1 MPDKRIAPFGSW
13 TSPIRA
19 AQVAAGTSR
28 PTQIIVSDGH
38 LYWTQTRPEEAG
50 RVAVIRKSPGQAAH
64 EATPASFNCRT
75 RVHEYGG
82 GPFFA
87 AGETLFCSNFEDQ
100 RLYRIEPGSAP
111 TPITPEPEVAAGL
124 RYADGHLTPD
134 RRWILCV
141 RESHPSSGTVINE
154 IVALRAEGDSEPRPI
169 ISGRDFYAFPRP
181 SPDGRS
187 LAWLEW
193 DQPQMPWDGTELWVG
208 ELKSDASVAN
218 PRRVAGGKTES
229 IFQPEWSPDGV
240 LHFVSDR
247 SGWWNL
253 YRWSSGQAEAILPM
267 EAEFGSPQWNFG
279 YSHYAFLGDGRIAA
293 IYSKDG
299 ISYLGLI
306 SPRGQWT
313 PLASGLTTFDPPS
326 LHFDPAS
333 HRLVFVAGA
342 PDRPATVFALDPDS
356 GAPEALSAA
365 PPYLPDPGYIS
376 GPRPISFPTTGGQ
389 VAHALFYPPHNRDFE
404 APDGSKPPLIVISH
418 GGPTS
423 NTTSEF
429 FLPRQF
435 WTSRGFAVVDV
446 NYRGSTGYGRAYRE
460 LLNGTWG
467 VVDVEDCIAAAKYLV
482 GQGEADGD
490 RLIIRGGSA
499 GGYTTLCAL
508 VFHDDF
514 AAGAS
519 YYGVADL
526 EALAL
531 DTHKFEAQYE
541 EGLIGPY
548 PEAIELYRERS
559 PIHFADRLSCPV
571 ILFQGLDDKI
581 VPPAQ
586 AETMVKAL
594 QARGLPYAYVAF
606 EGEGHGFRK
615 AANIRRA
622 LEAELYFYSRVF
634 GFELSEELEPVEI
647 KNLPG

>member
-1 MPDKRIAPFGSW
+1 
-13 TSPIRA
+13 
-19 AQVAAGTSR
+19 
-28 PTQIIVSDGH
+28 
-38 LYWTQTRPEEAG
+38 
-50 RVAVIRKSPGQAAH
+50 
-64 EATPASFNCRT
+64 
-75 RVHEYGG
+75 
-82 GPFFA
+82 
-87 AGETLFCSNFEDQ
+87 
-100 RLYRIEPGSAP
+100 
-111 TPITPEPEVAAGL
+111 
-124 RYADGHLTPD
+124 
-134 RRWILCV
+134 
-141 RESHPSSGTVINE
+141 
-154 IVALRAEGDSEPRPI
+154 
-169 ISGRDFYAFPRP
+169 
-181 SPDGRS
+181 
-187 LAWLEW
+187 
-193 DQPQMPWDGTELWVG
+193 
-208 ELKSDASVAN
+208 
-218 PRRVAGGKTES
+218 
-229 IFQPEWSPDGV
+229 
-240 LHFVSDR
+240 
-247 SGWWNL
+247 
-253 YRWSSGQAEAILPM
+253 
-267 EAEFGSPQWNFG
+267 
-279 YSHYAFLGDGRIAA
+279 
-293 IYSKDG
+293 
-299 ISYLGLI
+299 
-306 SPRGQWT
+306 
-313 PLASGLTTFDPPS
+313 
-326 LHFDPAS
+326 
-333 HRLVFVAGA
+333 
-342 PDRPATVFALDPDS
+342 
-356 GAPEALSAA
+356 
-365 PPYLPDPGYIS
+365 
-376 GPRPISFPTTGGQ
+376 
-389 VAHALFYPPHNRDFE
+389 
-404 APDGSKPPLIVISH
+404 
-418 GGPTS
+418 
-423 NTTSEF
+423 
-429 FLPRQF
+429 
-435 WTSRGFAVVDV
+435 
-446 NYRGSTGYGRAYRE
+446 YRE